1 MLHKYYHW
9 LLRHVEYSFLLII
22 FSLLFT
28 VLLFMTQ
35 QSCCFW
41 HSCQFIFYPA
51 GQLFYCFWPNHPVIF
66 DLTGLHEWKAA
77 QWWAF
82 LPCFDTV
89 VVLFLTQPSSYF
101 WPNRTT
107 QVESCS
113 LVSLSVLPFWHSCP
127 TVFDP
132 TIQLFLTQQDCTSG
146 KLLTGEPICPT
157 VLTQLSY
164 CFWPN
169 YPVIFDPTGLHEWK
183 AAHWWAEEGADHCA
197 AEVGRWASATTG
209 PGDWW
214 GGETLHD
221 TQKAQVRL
229 LVCQWH
235 LTALIKKVWNLWQCK
250 VMLDV
255 QKLYHLV

>member
-113 LVSLSVLPFWHSCP
+113 LVSLSVLLFWPSYP

-132 TIQLFLTQQDCTSG
+132 TILSFLTQQDYTSG
-146 KLLTGEPICPT
+146 KLLTGELKKELIT
-157 VLTQLSY
+157 VLQKL
-164 CFWPN
+164 
-169 YPVIFDPTGLHEWK
+169 
-183 AAHWWAEEGADHCA
+183 
-197 AEVGRWASATTG
+197 VGEHQRRR
-209 PGDWW
+209 
-214 GGETLHD
+214 
-221 TQKAQVRL
+221 AQVTDEVVKRYM
-229 LVCQWH
+229 
-235 LTALIKKVWNLWQCK
+235 TPR
-250 VMLDV
+250 
-255 QKLYHLV
+255 KLKFDY

>member
-9 LLRHVEYSFLLII
+9 LLRHVEYSFLLLI
-22 FSLLFT
+22 FSLIFT

-113 LVSLSVLPFWHSCP
+113 LVSLSVLPFWPSYP

-132 TIQLFLTQQDCTSG
+132 TIQLFLTQQDYTSG
-146 KLLTGEPICPT
+146 KLLTGELKKELIT
-157 VLTQLSY
+157 VLQKL
-164 CFWPN
+164 
-169 YPVIFDPTGLHEWK
+169 
-183 AAHWWAEEGADHCA
+183 
-197 AEVGRWASATTG
+197 VGEHQRRR
-209 PGDWW
+209 
-214 GGETLHD
+214 
-221 TQKAQVRL
+221 AQVTDEVVKRYM
-229 LVCQWH
+229 
-235 LTALIKKVWNLWQCK
+235 TPR
-250 VMLDV
+250 
-255 QKLYHLV
+255 KLKFDY